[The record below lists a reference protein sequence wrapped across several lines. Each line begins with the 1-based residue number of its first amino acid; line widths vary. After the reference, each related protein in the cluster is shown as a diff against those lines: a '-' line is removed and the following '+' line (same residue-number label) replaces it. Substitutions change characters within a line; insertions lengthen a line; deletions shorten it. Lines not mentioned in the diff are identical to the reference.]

1 LKALVIGGTRPTGPF
16 VVNGLL
22 SRGFRVTILNR
33 GTHEVP
39 EIPEVVERIVGDPH
53 FEETLKSAL
62 DGRSF
67 DIIIASYGRLR
78 IIADVVG
85 KHTDRLISLGGAP
98 SYRGNR
104 FPEAL
109 FPAGL
114 QVPLPEDAQK
124 VVTEEEF
131 RFGYL
136 VKLSEDAVM
145 QGHADG
151 QYNCTHLRYPLIYG
165 PRQPVPCDWWLIKR
179 ILDKREFVVLPDGG
193 LTLITRGYA
202 ENMAE
207 AVLLAVDDAEV
218 SFGKIYNCGDDHQL
232 TMAQWVEVISKEMG
246 ENIEIV
252 SVPSNYAHPSRNM
265 MIGHHHS
272 NHLLYDTHE
281 IRSDLKYRDKVPVIE
296 AFSRTVQWYLDNP
309 PKFNDATKTDL
320 VKQYEMEDELIKIH
334 SELMSKFEKLSFSDA
349 EFIHPYAHPKN
360 PGKGRDHF
368 GR

>member
-1 LKALVIGGTRPTGPF
+1 MKALVIGGTGPTGPF

-22 SRGFRVTILNR
+22 SRGFTVTILNR

-39 EIPEVVERIVGDPH
+39 DIPEVVERIVGDPH

-165 PRQPVPCDWWLIKR
+165 C
-179 ILDKREFVVLPDGG
+179 
-193 LTLITRGYA
+193 
-202 ENMAE
+202 
-207 AVLLAVDDAEV
+207 
-218 SFGKIYNCGDDHQL
+218 
-232 TMAQWVEVISKEMG
+232 
-246 ENIEIV
+246 
-252 SVPSNYAHPSRNM
+252 
-265 MIGHHHS
+265 
-272 NHLLYDTHE
+272 LLYT
-281 IRSDLKYRDKVPVIE
+281 
-296 AFSRTVQWYLDNP
+296 
-309 PKFNDATKTDL
+309 
-320 VKQYEMEDELIKIH
+320 
-334 SELMSKFEKLSFSDA
+334 SDA
-349 EFIHPYAHPKN
+349 ADE
-360 PGKGRDHF
+360 
-368 GR
+368 